1 MSNSNKRKPWNGKS
15 AGDSA
20 MRRRRS
26 LRPKAGAG
34 SAKVRAGDSQ
44 RATSSDAETAAEVP
58 RISGT
63 EQNDA
68 VDIANTTEL
77 PAMVSDEDVNEE
89 AVTARL
95 QDAAAQPADADGNSA
110 AAAESTDASEESGT
124 AKKSGTVGASTRKKK
139 TAPSPD
145 APGAVRQRTAG
156 AAYAQ
161 TSRRHKALR
170 LIALC
175 AVVVVVAVAIAA
187 VRITHLAPADYLDE
201 AKSLAAVQTDITAV
215 ANSYGQISE
224 QLASDAS
231 SVTDDTLGD
240 LRSAVDTLKNDTSR
254 HADDRVFKH
263 DAGAADSYAK
273 FSSAV
278 DDYAAQ
284 VLSFADAAP
293 KLAAAVTACSG
304 STTSLSNDDTDKF
317 MDDYSAYLSACE
329 TAVDDLD
336 ASTDSEDITSWIESV
351 NKYLDTQKTTVSAIQ
366 GLGNTDSMSS
376 ATFSQYLTKLSDL
389 AGQLTPSA
397 GDVVTSVSS
406 SLDSADPST
415 ALHDVE
421 NYLYGKSAQ

>member
-26 LRPKAGAG
+26 PRPKAGAG
-34 SAKVRAGDSQ
+34 SATVPAGDSQ

-58 RISGT
+58 GISDAK
-63 EQNDA
+63 QNDA

-95 QDAAAQPADADGNSA
+95 QDAAAQPADADGNSDA
-110 AAAESTDASEESGT
+110 AAESGT

-215 ANSYGQISE
+215 ANSYGQINE
-224 QLASDAS
+224 QLVSDSS

-254 HADDRVFKH
+254 HADDKVFKH
-263 DAGAADSYAK
+263 DADAADSYAK

-351 NKYLDTQKTTVSAIQ
+351 DKYLDTQKTTVSAIQ